1 MKKLF
6 LLTIGLVMMGACMAQ
21 DLHWIT
27 GNYLNNMT
35 VVGVV
40 VIDGVE
46 QNSSTLEV
54 GAFCGDEC
62 RGSWYASYFPPT
74 QQYIATLTIGS
85 DGTSGDVITF
95 RLYDHSISKELDL
108 ECTASVTFLDNDR
121 IGVPGNWFQ
130 FSFVTPAVTYNLPIT
145 GYGNSAGGYY
155 LIAPP
160 FDDIDP
166 DEIEGMTSDDYD
178 LYYFDQAQ
186 ELEWINYQ
194 SGHFNLES
202 GKGYLYAHKTDV
214 NLSFTGTPYTGDG
227 KVTLRK
233 TGGLGFE
240 GWNLVGNPYPTTA
253 TIDRDCYVMKGDGSE
268 IIAGD
273 SRIVA
278 AMQGVFVIAAADN
291 EEMSFTAN
299 GNTDEGSK
307 ITLNIVSNDRSGDVI
322 DRTIIRF
329 GEGAALP
336 KFMLDE
342 SNTKIYI
349 PVEGMDYAVVSRS
362 SENNTPINFKANQN
376 GTYRLLADVVNLDMD
391 YLHLIDN
398 KTGADIDLLVS
409 PCYTF
414 EANVADYAS
423 RFSLVYVVSTGV
435 EEDEVATAQSDFA
448 YVSNGEIHLVES
460 QNFASLQ
467 IIDLTGRVIFSR
479 DAARHISTSGMTP
492 GIYVLRLVSGD
503 EVRTQKIVVR

>member
-1 MKKLF
+1 
-6 LLTIGLVMMGACMAQ
+6 MAQ
-21 DLHWIT
+21 DLYWT
-27 GNYLNNMT
+27 PSGNYLNNMT

-40 VIDGVE
+40 VIDGIE

-54 GAFCGDEC
+54 GAFCGEEC
-62 RGSWYASYFPPT
+62 RGSWCTSYFEPT

-95 RLYDHSISKELDL
+95 RLYDHSISQELDL

-130 FSFVTPAVTYNLPIT
+130 FSFVTPVVTYNLPIT
-145 GYGNSAGGYY
+145 GYGNSAGGYH

-166 DEIEGMTSDDYD
+166 DEIEGMTSGDYD

-186 ELEWINYQ
+186 DLEWINYK
-194 SGHFNLES
+194 SGHFNLAS

-214 NLSFTGTPYTGDG
+214 TLSFTGAPYTGDG

-233 TGGLGFE
+233 TGGLEFE
-240 GWNLVGNPYPTTA
+240 GWNLVGNPYATTA
-253 TIDRDCYVMKGDGSE
+253 TIDRDCYVMKSDGSE

-273 SRIVA
+273 SRSVA

-291 EEMSFTAN
+291 EEMTFTAN
-299 GNTDEGSK
+299 GNTDEGSR
-307 ITLNIVSNDRSGDVI
+307 ITLNVVPNGRSGDGI

-336 KFMLDE
+336 KFMLNAG
-342 SNTKIYI
+342 NTKIYI
-349 PVEGMDYAVVSRS
+349 PVEGMDYAVAFCGT
-362 SENNTPINFKANQN
+362 ENSTPVNFKASQN
-376 GTYRLLADVVNLDMD
+376 GTYRLVVDVVNLDMD

-398 KTGADIDLLVS
+398 KTGSDVDLLLS
-409 PCYTF
+409 PNYTF
-414 EANVADYAS
+414 EASTSDYAE
-423 RFSLVYVVSTGV
+423 RFQLVYQETTGV
-435 EEDEVATAQSDFA
+435 DENAFA
-448 YVSNGEIHLVES
+448 FFNGKEWGINNEGQAV
-460 QNFASLQ
+460 LQ
-467 IIDLTGRVIFSR
+467 VVDMTGRVLSSQTIIDKAVINIDS
-479 DAARHISTSGMTP
+479 AHG
-492 GIYVLRLVSGD
+492 VCLLRLISGND
-503 EVRTQKIVVR
+503 VKVQKVVVR